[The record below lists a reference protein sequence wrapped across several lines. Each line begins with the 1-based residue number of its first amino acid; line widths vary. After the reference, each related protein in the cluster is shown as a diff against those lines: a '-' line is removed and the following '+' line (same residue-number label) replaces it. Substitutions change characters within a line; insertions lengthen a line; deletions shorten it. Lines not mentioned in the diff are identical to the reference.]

1 MENQNEVIYAV
12 RENNQSHYDKRLI
25 LNIVK
30 EVERGL
36 PRKEAV
42 RVYGIG
48 KASLDNWM
56 RVYGSI
62 NYHENIK

>member
-25 LNIVK
+25 LKIVK

-36 PRKEAV
+36 PRKFMELV
-42 RVYGIG
+42 KPHWIIG
-48 KASLDNWM
+48 
-56 RVYGSI
+56 
-62 NYHENIK
+62 